1 MKTNFM
7 SLFVF
12 LTATFLIAPG
22 SFAQTNNDPC
32 GAKIDA
38 LTKEVRELK
47 ESLEALSIKGCADV
61 KQASA
66 VGTSCKTSQGF
77 EFVRVEKGWKDKK
90 SGKTWF
96 DEMSK
101 DINQYDAVTTCN
113 DKGQSL
119 PSGWPA
125 RLNGK
130 NGFPNYDSDFVAAE
144 KHGIRE
150 VFKDMKDRWFW
161 SSSVRPDGTFIAYGF
176 IGVSGYVGYGNRYF
190 HNSFGSAR
198 CVSR

>member
-12 LTATFLIAPG
+12 FIALG
-22 SFAQTNNDPC
+22 SFAQAQTSDPC

-38 LTKEVRELK
+38 LTKEVRELRI
-47 ESLEALSIKGCADV
+47 SLETLSVKSCADV

-101 DINQYDAVTTCN
+101 EINQYDSVTTCN

-119 PSGWPA
+119 PTGWPA

-161 SSSVRPDGTFIAYGF
+161 SSSVRPNVTNRAYDFDGDSGFVDYGF
-176 IGVSGYVGYGNRYF
+176 RGY
-190 HNSFGSAR
+190 HISSDSAR